1 MANILLIDDD
11 PDIVDSLT
19 MILEGNGHQVSV
31 KGDTDDIVEGVMKV
45 NPDII
50 ILDIMFP
57 EDPQAGFTAARE
69 LEKNEKVRDIP
80 EKVIKQKKKPA
91 KCQ

>member
-50 ILDIMFP
+50 ILFS
-57 EDPQAGFTAARE
+57 
-69 LEKNEKVRDIP
+69 
-80 EKVIKQKKKPA
+80 
-91 KCQ
+91 